1 MHRHIHF
8 KKWNL
13 SQLNHYIR
21 NFCNYWHKTFL
32 FLLESFFMTK
42 VNFALKKSRVKH
54 FVILSVEYS
63 FYFLFNQFALTS
75 TKGFSFLCT
84 FTFRKSSDYPFEI
97 IYYQKQLPEV
107 FYKKGVL
114 KNFANSRGNKHL
126 YQSLFLKLRENVKFG
141 CTSRSNDFWRKSCYE
156 KFSSSRPD
164 IFCKKNGSLKFR
176 EIHRKTL
183 F

>member
-1 MHRHIHF
+1 MHSHIHF
-8 KKWNL
+8 KIWNL
-13 SQLNHYIR
+13 SQLNYYVR

-54 FVILSVEYS
+54 FVILSVECF

-97 IYYQKQLPEV
+97 FTIRSSRQRYSI
-107 FYKKGVL
+107 KKV
-114 KNFANSRGNKHL
+114 
-126 YQSLFLKLRENVKFG
+126 FLKILQIHVETN
-141 CTSRSNDFWRKSCYE
+141 TSVRVSF
-156 KFSSSRPD
+156 
-164 IFCKKNGSLKFR
+164 
-176 EIHRKTL
+176 
-183 F
+183 